1 MNPCVCFI
9 TSINKDN
16 EFVIKL
22 VLNLYSGCDLFL
34 LSYLM
39 SFIARESE
47 EGIESEQVSGF
58 VCVCV
63 RARVACAFMCAH
75 EWCCTHPE
83 SAIIIAFQ
91 HQSSKY
97 LSRLC
102 VNAECVKLNI

>member
-47 EGIESEQVSGF
+47 EVIESEWFCLCVRACACCL
-58 VCVCV
+58 CVCV
-63 RARVACAFMCAH
+63 RARVVLRSPA
-75 EWCCTHPE
+75 HPE
-83 SAIIIAFQ
+83 SAIIIASQ
-91 HQSSKY
+91 HQGSKY
-97 LSRLC
+97 LSRSC